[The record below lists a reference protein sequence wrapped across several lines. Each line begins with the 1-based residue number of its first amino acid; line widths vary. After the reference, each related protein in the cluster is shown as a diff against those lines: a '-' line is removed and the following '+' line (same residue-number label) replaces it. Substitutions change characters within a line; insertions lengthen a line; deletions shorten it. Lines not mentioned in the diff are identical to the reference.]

1 MTECAAICAPVRDP
15 SSPRSII
22 VLRPSTNSQP
32 ASNDCLHATRWA
44 AAHAAELGANPMR
57 AAVAGDSAGANMAAV
72 TALRVRDEG
81 GPPLCGQLLLYP
93 VMDYHTPG
101 TP

>member
-1 MTECAAICAPVRDP
+1 
-15 SSPRSII
+15 
-22 VLRPSTNSQP
+22 
-32 ASNDCLHATRWA
+32 
-44 AAHAAELGANPMR
+44 MR